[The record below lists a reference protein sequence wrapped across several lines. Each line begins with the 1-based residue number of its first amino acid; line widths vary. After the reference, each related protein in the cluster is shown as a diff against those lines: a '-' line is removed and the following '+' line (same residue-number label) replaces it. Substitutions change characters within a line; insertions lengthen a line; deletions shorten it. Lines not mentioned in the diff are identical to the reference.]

1 MYFGKQTSFSL
12 ADCRR
17 RLRTTRAA
25 SKLFG
30 QTELHCSQPI
40 QLHKR
45 GACSAS
51 ATRPSCTSLIRA
63 VGLVFLKRAGHTA
76 PHLPHCSQRA
86 VALTVARS
94 RKSVSLKS
102 VISVYRFIMHHHYFY
117 LKGLGPSFI
126 SKSPNL

>member
-51 ATRPSCTSLIRA
+51 A